1 VFTDWNARRRDFAI
15 RVEISAK
22 AASSTLVGVDVAN
35 WSFDL
40 DLLDALTTEKSYQYR
55 KPLPLHGKG
64 ILPAFPDFLAIEGA
78 QKRQRPHLSLKSVP
92 LQRKVISN
100 L

>member
-1 VFTDWNARRRDFAI
+1 MSTDRNARRRDFAI
-15 RVEISAK
+15 RVEVSAK

-55 KPLPLHGKG
+55 KPLLLHGKG
-64 ILPAFPDFLAIEGA
+64 I
-78 QKRQRPHLSLKSVP
+78 RVHSLTFSQSRVLKKDNA
-92 LQRKVISN
+92 RT
-100 L
+100 